1 MGVSQTITGD
11 IGNTNS
17 LQNFNINAPLVL
29 VDGNIKALNTN
40 ISPNSTLSLSDG
52 KNIDSIINGNSGTLN
67 LIGSSTVNKEIQS
80 LKDLNLNANGS
91 NSLLQGVVNSTNISS
106 TGSGSS
112 TFEDIVTTTNLAVNN
127 GNMTFNEDL
136 NSTNTTIG
144 SGRLNL
150 DKNLVGT
157 TVNFTNNGELNLKD
171 GSNVYLTSITTA
183 VNNGKLNI
191 SGNSNISGNI
201 GTTTNKIEEINIQ
214 GDSTKI
220 VNLKDDINA
229 IRTTIS
235 NSTVNFNQ
243 DSGNTATNLVFAGN
257 GVANLYEGIT
267 GDINF
272 AGNDA
277 IINIKDEKNINGN
290 ISTLANNTGTINFE
304 GDSQVSGTIG
314 DIAFGVKNI
323 NVNTNNQQ
331 DKDPSGNVLSDSG
344 LFIHRDI
351 YADRINL
358 QNNATLIL
366 DDGADITNTNL
377 PDLIVMTTHANNKG
391 NVIFAGTS
399 NIKGQIGE
407 NLLSLESITAGEIGS
422 IVTFENKV
430 YVKDLNY
437 KSDGDV
443 ILKDELKGNID
454 FKANQGTL
462 TLSDGVNLN
471 TSNTTF
477 EDANSAKLIFAGDST
492 INGTL
497 GGDTA
502 GKSTFET
509 IEAGADGKT
518 VTFQNNLYATNLEVV
533 GNN

>member
-1 MGVSQTITGD
+1 MNISGPNNQVITGN
-11 IGNTNS
+11 IGTIENLNLNS
-17 LQNFNINAPLVL
+17 GRVVRTDGDVNAT
-29 VDGNIKALNTN
+29 NTN
-40 ISPNSTLSLSDG
+40 INSNSTLELVSG
-52 KNIDSIINGNSGTLN
+52 KNIDSVINGNTGNLTLLGT
-67 LIGSSTVNKEIQS
+67 STISEDIQS
-80 LKDLNLNANGS
+80 LNNLRLNANTS
-91 NSLLQGVVNSTNISS
+91 NSLLQGIVNSTNITS

-112 TFEDIVTTTNLAVNN
+112 TFEDIVTTTNLVLNN

-136 NSTNTTIG
+136 NSINTTIG

-150 DKNLVGT
+150 DKNLLGT
-157 TVNFTNNGELNLKD
+157 TVNFTNTLGELNLND
-171 GSNVYLTSITTA
+171 GANVDVTNLGVDTTKG
-183 VNNGKLNI
+183 NLNI
-191 SGNSNISGNI
+191 AGNSNISGDINLK
-201 GTTTNKIEEINIQ
+201 NINITGTNQ
-214 GDSTKI
+214 V
-220 VNLKDDINA
+220 VNLKDDVNA

-243 DSGNTATNLVFAGN
+243 DSGNTTTNLVFDGN

-272 AGNDA
+272 AGNDGVV
-277 IINIKDEKNINGN
+277 NVKDEKNVDGN

-331 DKDPSGNVLSDSG
+331 DKDPSGNVLSGSG

-407 NLLSLESITAGEIGS
+407 NLLSLESITAGETGS
-422 IVTFENKV
+422 ILTFENKV

-443 ILKDELKGNID
+443 ILKDELKGNIV
-454 FKANQGTL
+454 FKATQGTL

-518 VTFQNNLYATNLEVV
+518 VTFQNNLYATNIIPQE
-533 GNN
+533 N

>member
-1 MGVSQTITGD
+1 
-11 IGNTNS
+11 
-17 LQNFNINAPLVL
+17 
-29 VDGNIKALNTN
+29 
-40 ISPNSTLSLSDG
+40 
-52 KNIDSIINGNSGTLN
+52 
-67 LIGSSTVNKEIQS
+67 
-80 LKDLNLNANGS
+80 
-91 NSLLQGVVNSTNISS
+91 
-106 TGSGSS
+106 
-112 TFEDIVTTTNLAVNN
+112 
-127 GNMTFNEDL
+127 MTFNEDL
-136 NSTNTTIG
+136 NSINTTIG

-150 DKNLVGT
+150 DKNLLGT
-157 TVNFTNNGELNLKD
+157 TVNFTNTLGELNLND
-171 GSNVYLTSITTA
+171 GANVDVTNLGVDTTKG
-183 VNNGKLNI
+183 NLNI
-191 SGNSNISGNI
+191 AGNSNISGDINLK
-201 GTTTNKIEEINIQ
+201 NINITGTNQ
-214 GDSTKI
+214 V
-220 VNLKDDINA
+220 VNLKDDVNA

-243 DSGNTATNLVFAGN
+243 DSGNTTTNLVFDGN

-272 AGNDA
+272 AGNDGVV
-277 IINIKDEKNINGN
+277 NVKDEKNVDGN

-331 DKDPSGNVLSDSG
+331 DKDPSGNVLSGSG

-377 PDLIVMTTHANNKG
+377 PDLIVMTTDANNKG

-407 NLLSLESITAGEIGS
+407 NLLSLESITAGETGS
-422 IVTFENKV
+422 ILTFENKV

-443 ILKDELKGNID
+443 ILKDELKGNIV
-454 FKANQGTL
+454 FKATQGTL

-497 GGDTA
+497 GGNTT
-502 GKSTFET
+502 GKSTFAT

-518 VTFQNNLYATNLEVV
+518 VTFQNNLYATNLEVTGSNGTV
-533 GNN
+533 NLNGNFTGDSLNYKADGIVNLGYLQKHYHLKSKFFQLHYLPLLIYHLKFQYFHLQ